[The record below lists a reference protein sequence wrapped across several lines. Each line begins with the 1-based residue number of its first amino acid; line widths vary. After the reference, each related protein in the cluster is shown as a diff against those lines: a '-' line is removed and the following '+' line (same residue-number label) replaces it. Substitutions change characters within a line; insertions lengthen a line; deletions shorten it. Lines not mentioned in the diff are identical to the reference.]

1 MEEKT
6 GVFSFFVVVVGWLS
20 LEPESQMKF
29 DTAAGGVREQ
39 NEIRGMMV

>member
-6 GVFSFFVVVVGWLS
+6 GVFSFLLLLVGWLS
-20 LEPESQMKF
+20 FEPESQMKF
-29 DTAAGGVREQ
+29 DTSAGGVREQ